1 MNESRISVRYAKALF
16 LSALE
21 KDILDRINQD
31 MIQVKE
37 ISSLPDVKTI
47 LANPVIR
54 PSRKTTILHGL
65 FEKDLHQLSM
75 GLIDLTVK
83 NGRERYIPSIARV
96 FIHETKNY
104 KGITESALTTAVK
117 VDPEIKKQVSALIE
131 KLFSTKVDLKENI
144 DDSIIGGFILRV
156 DDNYIDASVR
166 TKLRKIRAELVSGT
180 FEKRI

>member
-16 LSALE
+16 QSALE
-21 KDILDRINQD
+21 KDILDRVNQD

-65 FEKDLHQLSM
+65 FERDLHQLSM
-75 GLIDLTVK
+75 GLIDLAVK

-131 KLFSTKVDLKENI
+131 KVFRTRVDLKENI
-144 DDSIIGGFILRV
+144 DESIIGGFILRV
-156 DDNYIDASVR
+156 EDNYIDASVR
-166 TKLRKIRAELVSGT
+166 TKLRKIKAELVSGAY
-180 FEKRI
+180 EKRI

>member
-16 LSALE
+16 QSALE
-21 KDILDRINQD
+21 KDILDRVNQD

-65 FEKDLHQLSM
+65 FERDLHQLSM
-75 GLIDLTVK
+75 GLIDLAVK

-117 VDPEIKKQVSALIE
+117 VDPEIRKQVSALIE
-131 KLFSTKVDLKENI
+131 KVFRTRVDLKENI
-144 DDSIIGGFILRV
+144 DESIIGGFILRV
-156 DDNYIDASVR
+156 EDNYIDASVR
-166 TKLRKIRAELVSGT
+166 TKLRKIKAELVSGAY
-180 FEKRI
+180 EKRI

>member
-21 KDILDRINQD
+21 KDILDRVNQD

-65 FEKDLHQLSM
+65 FEKDLHQLTM
-75 GLIDLTVK
+75 GLINLTVK

-104 KGITESALTTAVK
+104 KGITESTLTTAVK

-131 KLFSTKVDLKENI
+131 KLFRTKVDLKENI